1 MGTGINIPAGGLI
14 LSHLALVSAISA
26 WTDGRR
32 PYVALGL
39 GLVGLG
45 LAVIASI
52 LRPDGNY
59 GLRDIPELSVT
70 VLVRLWQAF

>member
-1 MGTGINIPAGGLI
+1 MDTGIIFLLGVYLVP
-14 LSHLALVSAISA
+14 LALVSAVSA
-26 WTDGRR
+26 WADGRR

-39 GLVGLG
+39 GLTGLG
-45 LAVIASI
+45 LALTASV
-52 LRPDGNY
+52 LRPDGSY